1 MSGEDDWLVQAA
13 AREAGMLPPAP
24 DSFEDS
30 DRFEGDSECSWVSSE
45 SITLAKNW
53 RGWSQS
59 SPGDTIHSGI
69 STCIYPYQCGYS
81 HSGRYSS
88 SSNAVTQRNAST
100 EKVLKSVSSLA
111 DISARVCARQMS
123 FDELERNYRD
133 ICQSRKH
140 MSEFPVSHSFAR

>member
-1 MSGEDDWLVQAA
+1 MKEIHVLLKFCGYKLNGMSGEDDWLVQAA

-59 SPGDTIHSGI
+59 SPGDTIPSGI
-69 STCIYPYQCGYS
+69 STCIYPYQCSYS

-88 SSNAVTQRNAST
+88 ASNTVTQRSVST
-100 EKVLKSVSSLA
+100 EKGTFTASLSDSVDFTSLSSFPA
-111 DISARVCARQMS
+111 FHIYPS
-123 FDELERNYRD
+123 F
-133 ICQSRKH
+133 S
-140 MSEFPVSHSFAR
+140 

>member
-13 AREAGMLPPAP
+13 AREAPDMLHPAP

-59 SPGDTIHSGI
+59 SAGESLQSGMQ
-69 STCIYPYQCGYS
+69 SCIYPYQNNYS

-88 SSNAVTQRNAST
+88 SSNAVPQRSVLA
-100 EKVLKSVSSLA
+100 EKGL
-111 DISARVCARQMS
+111 
-123 FDELERNYRD
+123 Y
-133 ICQSRKH
+133 
-140 MSEFPVSHSFAR
+140 